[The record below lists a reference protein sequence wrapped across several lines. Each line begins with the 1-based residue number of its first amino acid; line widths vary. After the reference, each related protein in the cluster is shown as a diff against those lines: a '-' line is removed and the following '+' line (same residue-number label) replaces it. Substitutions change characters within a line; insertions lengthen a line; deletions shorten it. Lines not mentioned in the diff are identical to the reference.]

1 MRWKQLLKNMSGKID
16 DNKIMEQMQ
25 FMKSDNMSSILPE
38 LQRIALIVTYDMGW
52 KKEQVVKYTIL

>member
-38 LQRIALIVTYDMGW
+38 LQRIALIVTYDMG
-52 KKEQVVKYTIL
+52 